1 MKKFKRLKKLKY
13 HNISFKRKS
22 ISINIDIRKKKSY
35 APNFTSDFIT
45 WDLSG
50 NIGSTWDYNNV
61 SQILN
66 VGLTREASEK

>member
-35 APNFTSDFIT
+35 APNFTSDFII
-45 WDLSG
+45 WVLSG
-50 NIGSTWDYNNV
+50 NIGSTWNYYV

>member
-35 APNFTSDFIT
+35 APKFTSDFII
-45 WDLSG
+45 WVLSG
-50 NIGSTWDYNNV
+50 NIGSTWNYYV